1 MRMSWMVSI
10 IMFIASGNPANE
22 LLDFI
27 DTGTYWKSKQ
37 VVLSVETM
45 IDELGAEGPVEN
57 IDELIRQLGADDYQT
72 RESAHRKLV
81 AAGSAALPQLKKA
94 TGSDDLEVATRAKKI
109 IDSLTSGGGDVSVRR
124 LMAIRTLGELKDAR
138 AVPALKKLLKSER
151 PFEADYAQ
159 LAIANIQNKPLK
171 QDGPTAEELRK
182 DIWLLPGN
190 CGLVA
195 HMRTTRGTPL
205 VISEVLKTLP
215 PEMKTKDME
224 QAAGKLTEVLVSF
237 AEMTGNMRLDAVT
250 LGVADD
256 IGNNT
261 GFVVVIARG
270 RYDRDAV
277 LAVIRKEMGPNSRYF
292 SVINVDGEE
301 IISLERGQMNLILDR
316 GERLILV
323 VGDIRRG
330 ENPLEKLPLA
340 AVVKALKTGNGGLKD
355 NREMVRLINST
366 RPEGEL
372 MAVMKVSPAYHEGP
386 FEAPFLAAFDTMVLT
401 TTGVTAGTEWK
412 LVARSRD
419 VEAINKTVG
428 EFNDAKAKAL
438 VQMKQA
444 PKEVLMMMEPYV
456 KILEDLKVEQKE
468 TTVTLTTTSEDQTSG
483 SFLLLL
489 SFRARHVRVEVAPG
503 EF

>member
-250 LGVADD
+250 FGLSDN
-256 IGNNT
+256 IGNKT
-261 GFVVVIARG
+261 GFGIVIGRG

-277 LAVIRKEMGPNSRYF
+277 LGALKKAAGNDISIVK
-292 SVINVDGEE
+292 VDGQEVV
-301 IISLERGQMNLILDR
+301 SLARGQMNLILDR
-316 GERLILV
+316 GERLIMV